1 MIKYLIRYILNQDY
15 LLYLNPRSF
24 MINYNSEP
32 LISVG
37 ILTDKKI
44 RFELYG
50 DFSSFGFKHF
60 FSGRFEAEIINDR
73 IVCKSDKDKIEITDE
88 IIFEPQDPDSESF
101 LLRDVIIGVQF
112 HWERKE
118 KQRFTHSLKLI
129 KDGDKIAAINIIPI
143 EKYLTSVISSE
154 MSAKCSLPMLQATAV
169 VSRSWL
175 LAQIEKSK
183 TIKKEHINYHTG
195 FQSEDEI
202 IKWYDREDHK
212 LFDVCADDHCQ
223 RYQGVTKVTSE
234 AAKKAVEQTSGLVL
248 LEEDK
253 ILDARFSK
261 SCGGISEA
269 FENVWEPVKH
279 PSLSAIYDYK
289 FISDDFDDDFSKE
302 KNAEKWI
309 KGNPPAFCNTQDQ
322 KILNQIL
329 LDYDQETKDFYRW
342 KVEYTQNQIS
352 ELIKRK
358 SGINFGQIKDL
369 IPVQRG
375 FSSRLIKL
383 KIVGTKK
390 TLTIGKELEIR
401 RTLSET
407 HLYSS
412 AFVVEKHGNI
422 DGVPEKF
429 VLYGAG
435 WGHGV
440 GLCQIGAAVMA
451 EQGYQ
456 FDEILVHYF
465 KGADLKKIY

>member
-1 MIKYLIRYILNQDY
+1 MLGYD
-15 LLYLNPRSF
+15 
-24 MINYNSEP
+24 SEP

-37 ILTDKKI
+37 VLNDTKI
-44 RFELYG
+44 KFELYG
-50 DFSSFGFKHF
+50 DFSSYGFKYF
-60 FSGRFEAEIINDR
+60 FSGRFEAELVDDR
-73 IVCKSDKDKIEITDE
+73 IICKSDKDKIEITDE
-88 IIFEPQDPDSESF
+88 IIFEPQEPDSESF
-101 LLRDVIIGVQF
+101 LIRDVVIGVKF

-129 KDGDKIAAINIIPI
+129 KDNGKITVINIVPI
-143 EKYLTSVISSE
+143 EKYLMSVISSE
-154 MSAKCSLPMLQATAV
+154 MSAKCSMQMLKATAV

-183 TIKKEHINYHTG
+183 QIKSEHTNYKSG
-195 FQSEDEI
+195 FQSEEEL

-223 RYQGVTKVTSE
+223 RYQGVTKMTSD
-234 AAKKAVEQTSGLVL
+234 AVRMAVEQTYGVVL
-248 LEEDK
+248 LEDQK

-279 PSLSAIYDYK
+279 PSLSSIYDYK
-289 FISDDFDDDFSKE
+289 FIGDEFDDDFTKE
-302 KNAEKWI
+302 VNAVKWI
-309 KGNPPAFCNTQDQ
+309 KANPPAFCNTSDP

-342 KVEYTQNQIS
+342 KVELNQADIS
-352 ELIKRK
+352 DVIKRK
-358 SGINFGQIKDL
+358 SGIDFGKIIDL
-369 IPVQRG
+369 IPIERG
-375 FSSRLIKL
+375 FSARLVKL
-383 KIVGTKK
+383 KIVGTYK

-401 RTLSET
+401 RTFSET

-412 AFVVEKHGNI
+412 AFFIEKLGDVN
-422 DGVPEKF
+422 GVPEKF
-429 VLYGAG
+429 ILHGAG

-456 FDEILVHYF
+456 FDEIAIHYF
-465 KGADLKKIY
+465 KGAELKKIY

>member
-1 MIKYLIRYILNQDY
+1 MLGYE
-15 LLYLNPRSF
+15 
-24 MINYNSEP
+24 SEP
-32 LISVG
+32 LISIG

-44 RFELYG
+44 KFELYG

-60 FSGRFEAEIINDR
+60 FSGRFEAELVNDR
-73 IVCKSDKDKIEITDE
+73 IICKSDSGKIEITDE
-88 IIFEPQDPDSESF
+88 IIFEPQEPESDSF
-101 LLRDVIIGVQF
+101 LLRDVLIGVKF
-112 HWERKE
+112 HWERRE

-129 KDGDKIAAINIIPI
+129 KDDGKIVAVNIIPI

-154 MSAKCSLPMLQATAV
+154 MSAHCSLPMLKATAV

-183 TIKKEHINYHTG
+183 SIKSEHTNYKSIYQT
-195 FQSEDEI
+195 EDEL

-234 AAKKAVEQTSGLVL
+234 AAKKAVEQTAGIVL
-248 LEEDK
+248 LEGDH

-261 SCGGISEA
+261 SCGGISES

-279 PSLSAIYDYK
+279 PCLTSVYDYK
-289 FISDDFDDDFSKE
+289 FIADDFDDNFSKE
-302 KNAEKWI
+302 ENAKKWI
-309 KGNPPAFCNTQDQ
+309 KGNPPAFCNTQDP

-342 KVEYTQNQIS
+342 KIDFTQSQLS
-352 ELIKRK
+352 DLIKRK
-358 SGINFGQIKDL
+358 SGIDFGLIKDL
-369 IPVQRG
+369 VPIQRG
-375 FSSRLIKL
+375 FSSRIIKL

-412 AFVVEKHGNI
+412 AFYVEKFGDL

-429 VLYGAG
+429 LLYGAG

-440 GLCQIGAAVMA
+440 GLCQIGSAVMA

-456 FDEILVHYF
+456 FDEILIHYF
-465 KGADLKKIY
+465 KGAKLKKIY

>member
-1 MIKYLIRYILNQDY
+1 MIPNT
-15 LLYLNPRSF
+15 
-24 MINYNSEP
+24 EP

-37 ILTDKKI
+37 ILTNKVI

-50 DFSSFGFKHF
+50 EFSVYGFNKT
-60 FSGRFEAEIINDR
+60 FSGRFTAEAQDNR
-73 IVCKSDKDKIEITDE
+73 ISLKGESEKIEVINE
-88 IIFEPQDPDSESF
+88 IIFEPGEPVSESF
-101 LLRDVIIGVQF
+101 LIRDVIIGVKF

-118 KQRFTHSLKLI
+118 KQRFTHTLKLI
-129 KDGDKIAAINIIPI
+129 ANNSQVTAINVIPI

-154 MSAKCSLPMLQATAV
+154 MSAKCSLEMLKATAV

-183 TIKKEHINYHTG
+183 QLRRDGIKY
-195 FQSEDEI
+195 QSTFLNENELI
-202 IKWYDREDHK
+202 RWYDREDHES
-212 LFDVCADDHCQ
+212 FDVCADDHCQ
-223 RYQGVTKVTSE
+223 RYQGVTKVTT
-234 AAKKAVEQTSGLVL
+234 AIAKKAVEETRGIVL
-248 LEEDK
+248 ISEDK

-279 PSLSAIYDYK
+279 KSLSAVFDYK
-289 FISDDFDDDFSKE
+289 YEADDFKTDFSVE
-302 KNAEKWI
+302 ENAVKWI
-309 KGNPPAFCNTQDQ
+309 KDNPPAFCNTNDV

-342 KVEYTQNQIS
+342 KLEYNQEEIAN
-352 ELIKRK
+352 LIREK
-358 SGINFGQIKDL
+358 SGIDFGSIIDL
-369 IPVQRG
+369 VPVERG
-375 FSSRLIKL
+375 NSSRLIKL
-383 KIVGTKK
+383 KIIGTNK

-401 RTLSET
+401 RVLSKT

-412 AFVVEKHGNI
+412 AIVVEKKGEKN
-422 DGVPEKF
+422 GVPEKF
-429 VLYGAG
+429 VIYGAG

-456 FDEILVHYF
+456 FDEIVIHYF
-465 KGADLKKIY
+465 KDAILKKIYE

>member
-1 MIKYLIRYILNQDY
+1 MLQYQG
-15 LLYLNPRSF
+15 
-24 MINYNSEP
+24 EP

-37 ILTDKKI
+37 ILSDKKI
-44 RFELYG
+44 KFELYG

-60 FSGRFEAEIINDR
+60 FSGRYEAEIFDNK
-73 IVCKSDKDKIEITDE
+73 IVCKSDNDKIEITDE
-88 IIFEPQDPDSESF
+88 IIFEPQEPDNESF
-101 LLRDVIIGVQF
+101 LIKDVVIGVKF

-129 KDGDKIAAINIIPI
+129 KDNGKITVINIVPI
-143 EKYLTSVISSE
+143 EKYLMSVISSE
-154 MSAKCSLPMLQATAV
+154 MSAKCSMQMLKATAV

-183 TIKKEHINYHTG
+183 VIKSEHTNYKSEY
-195 FQSEDEI
+195 QSEDEM

-223 RYQGVTKVTSE
+223 RYQGVTKMTSD
-234 AAKKAVEQTSGLVL
+234 AARKAVEQTAGIVL
-248 LEEDK
+248 LEGDE

-261 SCGGISEA
+261 SCGGISES
-269 FENVWEPVKH
+269 FENVWEPIKH
-279 PSLSAIYDYK
+279 LSLASVYDYK
-289 FISDDFDDDFSKE
+289 FISDDFDDNFSKE
-302 KNAEKWI
+302 ESAVKWI
-309 KGNPPAFCNTQDQ
+309 KGNPPAFCNTTDL

-342 KVEYTQNQIS
+342 KVDFTQVQLS
-352 ELIKRK
+352 DLIKRK
-358 SGINFGQIKDL
+358 SGIDFGQIKDL
-369 IPVQRG
+369 IPIERG
-375 FSSRLIKL
+375 FSSRIVKL

-401 RTLSET
+401 KTLSET

-412 AFVVEKHGNI
+412 AFFVEKFGDL
-422 DGVPEKF
+422 DGIPEKF
-429 VLYGAG
+429 LLRGAG

-456 FDEILVHYF
+456 FDEIAVHYF
-465 KGADLKKIY
+465 KDAKLKKIY

>member
-1 MIKYLIRYILNQDY
+1 MFGYER
-15 LLYLNPRSF
+15 
-24 MINYNSEP
+24 EP
-32 LISVG
+32 FISVG
-37 ILTDKKI
+37 ILSDTKI
-44 RFELYG
+44 KFELYG
-50 DFSSFGFKHF
+50 EYSSYGFKHF
-60 FSGRFEAEIINDR
+60 FSGRFEAELIDDR
-73 IVCKSDKDKIEITDE
+73 IVCKGDNDKIEITDE
-88 IIFEPQDPDSESF
+88 IIFEPQEPDNESF
-101 LLRDVIIGVQF
+101 LIRDVVIGVKF

-129 KDGDKIAAINIIPI
+129 KDNGKITAINIVPI
-143 EKYLTSVISSE
+143 EKYLMSVISSE
-154 MSAKCSLPMLQATAV
+154 MSAKCSLQMLKATAV

-183 TIKKEHINYHTG
+183 SIKSEHTNYKSG
-195 FQSEDEI
+195 FQSEDEL

-223 RYQGVTKVTSE
+223 RYQGVTKMTSE
-234 AAKKAVEQTSGLVL
+234 AAKKAVEQTAGVVL
-248 LEEDK
+248 IENNK
-253 ILDARFSK
+253 VLDARFSK

-269 FENVWEPVKH
+269 FENVWELVKH
-279 PSLSAIYDYK
+279 PSLSAVYDYK
-289 FISDDFDDDFSKE
+289 YIADDLDDDFSKE
-302 KNAEKWI
+302 INAEKWI
-309 KGNPPAFCNTQDQ
+309 KASPPAFCNTSDP

-342 KVEYTQNQIS
+342 KVEYNQSEIS
-352 ELIKRK
+352 DLIKRK
-358 SGINFGQIKDL
+358 SGVDFGFIKDM
-369 IPVQRG
+369 IPVERG
-375 FSSRLIKL
+375 FSSRLVKL

-390 TLTIGKELEIR
+390 TLVIGKELEIR

-412 AFVVEKHGNI
+412 AFIVERVGDV

-429 VLYGAG
+429 VLHGAG

-456 FDEILVHYF
+456 FDEIAIHYF
-465 KGADLKKIY
+465 KDAALKKIY

>member
-1 MIKYLIRYILNQDY
+1 MLGYEN
-15 LLYLNPRSF
+15 
-24 MINYNSEP
+24 EP
-32 LISVG
+32 NISVG
-37 ILTDKKI
+37 ILTESKI
-44 RFELYG
+44 KFELYG
-50 DFSSFGFKHF
+50 EYSSYGFKHF

-73 IVCKSDKDKIEITDE
+73 IVCKGDKDTIEITDE
-88 IIFEPQDPDSESF
+88 IIFEPQEPDNESF
-101 LLRDVIIGVQF
+101 LIRDVVIGVKF

-129 KDGDKIAAINIIPI
+129 KDNGKITAINIVPI
-143 EKYLTSVISSE
+143 EKYLMSVISSE
-154 MSAKCSLPMLQATAV
+154 MSAKCSLQMLKATAV

-183 TIKKEHINYHTG
+183 SIKSNKSDYSTIYQT
-195 FQSEDEI
+195 EDEL

-223 RYQGVTKVTSE
+223 RYQGVTKMTSE
-234 AAKKAVEQTSGLVL
+234 AARKAVEQTAGIVL
-248 LEEDK
+248 IENNK

-279 PSLSAIYDYK
+279 PSLSSIYDYK
-289 FISDDFDDDFSKE
+289 YIADDFNDDFSKE
-302 KNAEKWI
+302 INAEKWI
-309 KGNPPAFCNTQDQ
+309 KASPPAFCNTRDP

-342 KVEYTQNQIS
+342 KVEYTQTQLS
-352 ELIKRK
+352 DLVKRK
-358 SGINFGQIKDL
+358 SGIDFGLIKDL
-369 IPVQRG
+369 VPVERG

-383 KIVGTKK
+383 NIVGTKK

-412 AFVVEKHGNI
+412 GFIVEKTG
-422 DGVPEKF
+422 DVEGVPEKF
-429 VLYGAG
+429 ILHGAG

-456 FDEILVHYF
+456 FDEIAIHYF
-465 KGADLKKIY
+465 KDAVLKKIY

>member
-1 MIKYLIRYILNQDY
+1 MLRYD
-15 LLYLNPRSF
+15 
-24 MINYNSEP
+24 SEP

-37 ILTDKKI
+37 ILSDTKI
-44 RFELYG
+44 KFELYG
-50 DFSSFGFKHF
+50 EYSSFGFKHF
-60 FSGRFEAEIINDR
+60 FSGRYEAELVNDR
-73 IVCKSDKDKIEITDE
+73 IICKGEKDKIEITDE
-88 IIFEPQDPDSESF
+88 IIFEPQEPDNESF
-101 LLRDVIIGVQF
+101 LIRDVVIGVKF

-129 KDGDKIAAINIIPI
+129 KDNGKITAINIVPI
-143 EKYLTSVISSE
+143 EKYLVSVISLE
-154 MSAKCSLPMLQATAV
+154 MSAKCSLQMLKATAV

-183 TIKKEHINYHTG
+183 AIKSGHSHYKTVYE
-195 FQSEDEI
+195 SEEELI
-202 IKWYDREDHK
+202 RWYDRQDHK

-223 RYQGVTKVTSE
+223 RYQGVTKMTSD
-234 AAKKAVEQTSGLVL
+234 AARKAVEQTAGVVL
-248 LEEDK
+248 LEDDK

-261 SCGGISEA
+261 SCGGISES
-269 FENVWEPVKH
+269 FENVWEPIKH
-279 PSLSAIYDYK
+279 KSLSAIYDYK
-289 FISDDFDDDFSKE
+289 YIADDFDDDFSNE
-302 KNAEKWI
+302 ENAIKWI
-309 KGNPPAFCNTQDQ
+309 KANPPAFCNTSDP

-342 KVEYTQNQIS
+342 KVEFTQIQLS
-352 ELIKRK
+352 DLIKRK
-358 SGINFGQIKDL
+358 SGIDFGSIKDL
-369 IPVQRG
+369 IPVERG
-375 FSSRLIKL
+375 LSSRLVKL

-412 AFVVEKHGNI
+412 AFIVEKFGEV
-422 DGVPEKF
+422 DGIPEKF
-429 VLYGAG
+429 LLRGAG

-456 FDEILVHYF
+456 FDEIATHYF
-465 KGADLKKIY
+465 KGAKLKKIY

>member
-1 MIKYLIRYILNQDY
+1 MLGYE
-15 LLYLNPRSF
+15 
-24 MINYNSEP
+24 SEP
-32 LISVG
+32 LISIG

-44 RFELYG
+44 KFELYG

-60 FSGRFEAEIINDR
+60 FSGRFEAELVNDR
-73 IVCKSDKDKIEITDE
+73 IICKSDSGKIEITDE
-88 IIFEPQDPDSESF
+88 IIFEPQEPESDSF
-101 LLRDVIIGVQF
+101 LLRDVLIGVKF
-112 HWERKE
+112 HWERRE

-129 KDGDKIAAINIIPI
+129 KDDGKIVAVNIIPI

-154 MSAKCSLPMLQATAV
+154 MSAHCSLPMLKATAV

-183 TIKKEHINYHTG
+183 SIKSEHTNYKSIYQT
-195 FQSEDEI
+195 EDEL

-234 AAKKAVEQTSGLVL
+234 AAKKAVEQTAGIVL
-248 LEEDK
+248 LEGDH

-261 SCGGISEA
+261 SCGGISES

-279 PSLSAIYDYK
+279 PCLTSVYDYK
-289 FISDDFDDDFSKE
+289 FIADDFDDDFSKE
-302 KNAEKWI
+302 ENAKKWI
-309 KGNPPAFCNTQDQ
+309 KGNPPAFCNTQDP

-342 KVEYTQNQIS
+342 KIDFTQSQLS
-352 ELIKRK
+352 DLIKRK
-358 SGINFGQIKDL
+358 SGIDFGLIKDL
-369 IPVQRG
+369 VPIQRG
-375 FSSRLIKL
+375 FSSRIIKL

-412 AFVVEKHGNI
+412 AFYVEKFGDL

-429 VLYGAG
+429 LLYGAG

-440 GLCQIGAAVMA
+440 GLCQIGSAVMA

-456 FDEILVHYF
+456 FDEILIHYF
-465 KGADLKKIY
+465 KGAKLKKIY